1 MSRTPDDAPGA
12 PGAPGALQAPRT
24 SRAEWGVALLGLLL
38 VVGAVAF
45 LLLDAVR
52 SDGAPPDVAVRA
64 DSVTPAGG
72 GYLVRFTAVNRGR
85 QTAAGVEV
93 VGELRDAAGV
103 ETRRVTLDYVPG
115 RSARRGGL
123 FFRRD
128 PRRAALQLRAEGYQ
142 EP

>member
-1 MSRTPDDAPGA
+1 MSRPPNEAPGA
-12 PGAPGALQAPRT
+12 PPAPRT
-24 SRAEWGVALLGLLL
+24 SGAEWAVAVLGLLL

-52 SDGAPPDVAVRA
+52 SDGAPPDLAVRA

-72 GYLVRFTAVNRGR
+72 GWLVRFTAVNRGR
-85 QTAAGVEV
+85 QTAAGVDV

-103 ETRRVTLDYVPG
+103 ETHRVTLDYVPG

-123 FFRRD
+123 FFARD
-128 PRRAALQLRAEGYQ
+128 PRGAALQLRAEGYQ